1 MENSYLPPPF
11 SIIHI
16 IVGHIVDK
24 KQAKRDQSNR
34 HAHDQDNKWFD
45 TVIRSAIIDCLE
57 VCYRPFRGFITMTV
71 ERIFCDSREV
81 INYNLK
87 SISDNFTSIFF
98 TIVFYQDYLK
108 IKRQKEGSEVQTLLQ
123 NNTRYLKERVQQLQ
137 VYMENMNFNMQSG
150 FVELRVSRKLR

>member
-87 SISDNFTSIFF
+87 SISDNFTSIFLLSF
-98 TIVFYQDYLK
+98 FIRTTLKSSDKRRDQKYRRFYK
-108 IKRQKEGSEVQTLLQ
+108 T
-123 NNTRYLKERVQQLQ
+123 TR
-137 VYMENMNFNMQSG
+137 G
-150 FVELRVSRKLR
+150 ISRKGFNNSKSTWRTWTSTCRVAS

>member
-87 SISDNFTSIFF
+87 SISDNFTSIF
-98 TIVFYQDYLK
+98 L
-108 IKRQKEGSEVQTLLQ
+108 
-123 NNTRYLKERVQQLQ
+123 
-137 VYMENMNFNMQSG
+137 SG
-150 FVELRVSRKLR
+150 LP